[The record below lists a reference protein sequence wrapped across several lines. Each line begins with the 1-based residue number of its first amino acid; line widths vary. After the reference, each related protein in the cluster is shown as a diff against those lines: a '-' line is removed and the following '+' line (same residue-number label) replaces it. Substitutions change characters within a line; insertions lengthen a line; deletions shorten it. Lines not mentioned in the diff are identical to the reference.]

1 MASNLSNNVTNNLI
15 GKLFDLL
22 RDRLMQSQRGRWI
35 LGALFLV
42 MAAFFFLLALAGHD
56 TEQDI
61 AFGIGAA
68 FFLLLALIV
77 LIGNVF
83 IGRGQRRLHAV
94 VAESEARAKQLL
106 AEGKIL
112 PIPPLPKNPPQG
124 VSPEDLAQVAT
135 NASQLREIPWGDRV
149 EYPNEQVRAVF
160 DAAMAEVLT
169 TSGDWAKLRGPVR
182 VFAGL
187 PQPLCYVGAA
197 EVMFRLSYL
206 SGTTFAPVGLQQGL
220 RFASRAQFHTP
231 LQPDALVTQ
240 LKLLVACRAPY
251 WQELATKTLGM
262 VQQVAPNHPLLPQAE
277 VFYHRV
283 RGEYE
288 EAVICSD
295 RALAYARTPAE
306 QASILSGKA
315 LLLMNLKRN
324 DEAVAMFQAACSL
337 NPNDPWT
344 WHNMT
349 FPLVELGRY
358 HEALRCSE
366 RALSIMDFSV
376 ARKQRENIMQKLAQQ
391 LGGAPQL

>member
-1 MASNLSNNVTNNLI
+1 VGNNVTNNLI
-15 GKLFDLL
+15 GKLFNML
-22 RDRLMQSQRGRWI
+22 RDRLMKSQRGRWV
-35 LGALFLV
+35 LGILFLV
-42 MAAFFFLLALAGHD
+42 MALLCVLFATTGDD
-56 TEQDI
+56 TAQNI
-61 AFGIGAA
+61 GFGIGAGL
-68 FFLLLALIV
+68 FLLLALLV

-83 IGRGQRRLHAV
+83 IGRSRRRLRTV

-106 AEGKIL
+106 AEGKVL

-124 VSPEDLAQVAT
+124 VSPEELTQVETYAT
-135 NASQLREIPWGDRV
+135 QLREIPWGDQV
-149 EYPNEQVRAVF
+149 KYPNEQARAVF
-160 DAAMAEVLT
+160 DAAMSEVLT
-169 TSGDWAKLRGPVR
+169 TSGDWSKLRGPVG

-187 PQPLCYVGAA
+187 PTPLCHAGAA

-206 SGTTFAPVGLQQGL
+206 RGTTFAPVGLQQGL
-220 RFASRAQFHTP
+220 RFAFRAQFHTP

-262 VQQVAPNHPLLPQAE
+262 IQQVAPNHPRLPQAE

-288 EAVICSD
+288 QAVICSD

-306 QASILSGKA
+306 QASILSSKA
-315 LLLMNLKRN
+315 LLLMSLKRN
-324 DEAVAMFQAACSL
+324 DEAVTTFQAACAL
-337 NPNDPWT
+337 NPDDPWI

-391 LGGAPQL
+391 LGGAPQV